1 MKTALNALDGFSTI
15 APVSADFSSAIDA
28 GTLVAG
34 KTVRLFQVNLSSIPG
49 GAVTGIV
56 RELTAAEYTVGL
68 SSVDTSQSKLVI
80 SPLQPLAPK
89 TSYLVVLTTGIQ
101 SLSGQPAHAALPYAL
116 AQSTNP
122 LADGSG
128 NSQFT
133 ALSDAQAVALDPV
146 RKLTNAAETAA
157 TSFDAQLPRSAIVL
171 SWTFSTQSISDVLV
185 AVRSKVQTDAPPVSA
200 ISTTPVSVSPLG
212 AADVYVGTI
221 DLPYYLAAA
230 TGKNDPTPLS
240 TFWTGAGGSN
250 LTRFNTQPVATTTIK
265 IPLMVT
271 VPRTP
276 PKPAGGWPVVLYQ
289 HGITTNRATL
299 LAVADALAGAGF
311 AAVAIDLPLHGLTGN
326 ETDGT
331 QAFYQPGLERTF
343 DLDLIDN
350 TSGAAGP
357 DGVTDPSGSHF
368 INLASP
374 LSSRDNLRQAEADL
388 LALTRALSVMD
399 YDGGG
404 ADFDTTKIRFLGHSL
419 GAIVGATFLALE
431 PTVGAATL
439 AMPGGGIAKLL
450 DGSARFGPQIAAG
463 LAASGIIK
471 GTADYEAF
479 LASAQM
485 AIDAADP
492 INYTAAIA
500 ASRGIHL
507 VEIVGGNSALPDQ
520 VVPNNVLNVPG
531 TVPSPTAGTDPLAV
545 LMGMVKMSS
554 STAGTNL
561 RAWVRFSAG
570 HHGSLLTPKDAAG
583 QDDPSSALVTTEI
596 QTELAT
602 FLATDG
608 ATLTITDSSVI
619 AAP

>member
-1 MKTALNALDGFSTI
+1 
-15 APVSADFSSAIDA
+15 V
-28 GTLVAG
+28 
-34 KTVRLFQVNLSSIPG
+34 
-49 GAVTGIV
+49 
-56 RELTAAEYTVGL
+56 
-68 SSVDTSQSKLVI
+68 
-80 SPLQPLAPK
+80 
-89 TSYLVVLTTGIQ
+89 
-101 SLSGQPAHAALPYAL
+101 
-116 AQSTNP
+116 
-122 LADGSG
+122 DGSG

-133 ALSDAQAVALDPV
+133 ALSDAQALALEPV
-146 RKLTNAAETAA
+146 RQLTNAAEIAA
-157 TSFDAQLPRSAIVL
+157 TSFDAQLQRSAIVL
-171 SWTFSTQSISDVLV
+171 SWTFSTQSISDVLA
-185 AVRSKVQTDAPPVSA
+185 AVRTKVQTAAPPVSV
-200 ISTTPVSVSPLG
+200 IIPTPASVSPLG

-221 DLPYYLAAA
+221 DLPYYLTVA
-230 TGKNDPTPLS
+230 TDKNDPTPLS
-240 TFWTGAGGSN
+240 TFWTGVGGSN
-250 LTRFNTQPVATTTIK
+250 LTRFNTQPVATTTVT

-271 VPRTP
+271 IPKVPSR
-276 PKPAGGWPVVLYQ
+276 PAGGWPVVIYQ
-289 HGITTNRATL
+289 HGITTNRTTL

-311 AAVAIDLPLHGLTGN
+311 AAVAIDMPLHGLTGN

-331 QAFYQPGLERTF
+331 QAFYRPGLERTF

-350 TSGAAGP
+350 ASGVAGS

-374 LSSRDNLRQAEADL
+374 LSSRDNLRQAEVDL

-485 AIDAADP
+485 LIDAADP
-492 INYTAAIA
+492 INYATDTAAG
-500 ASRGIHL
+500 RGIHL

-520 VVPNNVLNVPG
+520 VVPNNVLNVVG

-545 LMGMVKMSS
+545 LMGLVKVSS
-554 STAGTNL
+554 STAGNPL
-561 RAWVRFSAG
+561 KVWVRFSAG
-570 HHGSLLTPKDAAG
+570 HHGSLLSPKDAAG
-583 QDDPSSALVTTEI
+583 NDDPSSAQVTTEI
-596 QTELAT
+596 QSELAG
-602 FLATDG
+602 FLATNG
-608 ATLTITDSSVI
+608 ATLSITDSSVI
-619 AAP
+619 AGP